1 MFQTGSVFRD
11 LTTGH
16 RSLQKLPSLNARLSE
31 NMIRRVD
38 IFNQHHQFQP
48 HGANRSPLSRQV
60 QSTSDSANGG
70 RSVIDSDVIKVA
82 ADFIVEDSYEVDGEL
97 EVDDGGSVTV

>member
-1 MFQTGSVFRD
+1 MFPTGSVFRD

-16 RSLQKLPSLNARLSE
+16 RSLHKLPSLDARASE
-31 NMIRRVD
+31 NVMRRVD
-38 IFNQHHQFQP
+38 ICSQHHQFQP
-48 HGANRSPLSRQV
+48 LGANRSPLSHQV

-82 ADFIVEDSYEVDGEL
+82 ADFIVEDSYEIDAEL